1 MQSGI
6 QQEWAFISAALTIPR
21 CVSYASSSC
30 LSTFFFVD
38 QTLSI
43 ICVQVSYDSLG
54 NFPTAKTRVTL
65 YSHVN
70 RFGAAW
76 KVHSLKGDGTS
87 PFLLSVSSDGS
98 VRGGFAPNLVMPKI
112 GTTPEVLIELFRV
125 LDVTTV
131 RENGGSGGSES
142 AGMVLVSG
150 GTDVFTPENY
160 CVETFSEKNSV
171 ALHAIDSTLLYEAS
185 RDVIFKCGAQHLV
198 AFGGAAGIVKVQTFN
213 PLKQVLER
221 STR

>member
-1 MQSGI
+1 MCLPPSRQSTK
-6 QQEWAFISAALTIPR
+6 LHPDTP
-21 CVSYASSSC
+21 VLC
-30 LSTFFFVD
+30 L
-38 QTLSI
+38 
-43 ICVQVSYDSLG
+43 QVTYDSLG

-76 KVHSLKGDGTS
+76 KVHSLKGDGAS

-98 VRGGFAPNLVMPKI
+98 VRGGFAPNLVMPKV
-112 GTTPEVLIELFRV
+112 GATSEMLIELFRA

-131 RENGGSGGSES
+131 RENDESCSSSSSNGSATVA
-142 AGMVLVSG
+142 AGKVLVSG
-150 GTDVFTPENY
+150 ATDVFTPENY
-160 CVETFSEKNSV
+160 GVEAIGEKNSV

-213 PLKQVLER
+213 PLKQMLER
-221 STR
+221 SKR